1 MYTIFYIFYIYIRIV
16 LRSKIIR
23 SGSPLILL
31 DYSVLGIMQQTII
44 HAKIVPVVYILLHY
58 FRNTSK
64 VLMSTQSIFFLVC
77 EWYHKEAIFFS
88 AVDQLLLGVP
98 HLMCLIR
105 DYLYYILYITIHNL
119 IINNIYK

>member
-23 SGSPLILL
+23 SGNPLILL

-64 VLMSTQSIFFLVC
+64 VLLST
-77 EWYHKEAIFFS
+77 
-88 AVDQLLLGVP
+88 
-98 HLMCLIR
+98 
-105 DYLYYILYITIHNL
+105 
-119 IINNIYK
+119 